1 MKYLIGIDLGTSAVK
16 AARLDTD
23 GNILDAGAAEYPLYQ
38 PQNGYAEQNPDDWW
52 NAVKPL
58 LDGLIDKAGAQNI
71 AGIGL
76 SGQMHG
82 LVTLDESG
90 KVIRPAILWC
100 DQRTGAQCE
109 QITQSIGAERLIEL
123 TANPALPGF
132 TASKIL
138 WLRQHEPEN
147 YAKCRHILLPKDYIR
162 YKLTGVFASDVSDAS
177 GMQLLDVKKRIW
189 SEEVLEKLNI
199 DRALLP
205 E

>member
-58 LDGLIDKAGAQNI
+58 LDGIIDKAGAQNI

-109 QITQSIGAERLIEL
+109 QIT
-123 TANPALPGF
+123 P
-132 TASKIL
+132 
-138 WLRQHEPEN
+138 
-147 YAKCRHILLPKDYIR
+147 C
-162 YKLTGVFASDVSDAS
+162 
-177 GMQLLDVKKRIW
+177 
-189 SEEVLEKLNI
+189 
-199 DRALLP
+199 RALQRPKFCGCGSTNRRIMRNAGIFFCQRTISGISLP
-205 E
+205 ACLPLMCPTPAVCSCWTSKNAVGRRRSWKN

>member
-58 LDGLIDKAGAQNI
+58 LDGIIDKAGAQNI

-138 WLRQHEPEN
+138 
-147 YAKCRHILLPKDYIR
+147 
-162 YKLTGVFASDVSDAS
+162 
-177 GMQLLDVKKRIW
+177 
-189 SEEVLEKLNI
+189 
-199 DRALLP
+199 
-205 E
+205 